1 MFRGIQQN
9 PASIEKFHQ
18 AVPINSRVNE
28 IYDLH
33 CHSLASDGV
42 LSPYELVKRAS
53 AQGVTTLALTDHD
66 TTAGIAE
73 AQWTAETSN
82 IRLISGIELSTTWQG
97 KTFHVVGL
105 NIDHNHPTLLAAAE
119 FLRKIRQE
127 RAEQIADKLAKK
139 RIPGALEWV
148 LKSAGEGMVTRTHF
162 ASFLVSQFHADSQQD
177 AFDRYLAKGK
187 PAYVA
192 TEWADMALSVQ
203 WINEAG
209 GVAVL
214 AHPLRYKLTPKWMQ
228 RFLTDF
234 KQAGGKGMEVVT
246 GRCSVDDIKWSA
258 TYAHNFGLAGSV
270 GTDFHSPGNP
280 WIELGRLAPL
290 PGHIQPV
297 WELFG

>member
-1 MFRGIQQN
+1 ML
-9 PASIEKFHQ
+9 SIYQK
-18 AVPINSRVNE
+18 NSLSRLLNQLFMNE

-33 CHSLASDGV
+33 SHSLASDGI
-42 LSPYELVKRAS
+42 LPPCELVKRAH

-73 AQWTAETSN
+73 AQQTAQLCN
-82 IRLISGIELSTTWQG
+82 MKLIPGIELSTTWQT

-105 NIDHNHPTLLAAAE
+105 NIDANHPALLAAAR
-119 FLRKIRQE
+119 FLQKIRQE

-148 LKSAGEGMVTRTHF
+148 LASAEEGMITRTHF
-162 ASFLVSQFHADSQQD
+162 ANFLVSQFHVDSQQE

-192 TEWADMALSVQ
+192 TEWADMAMSVQ
-203 WINEAG
+203 WINAAG

-214 AHPLRYKLTPKWMQ
+214 AHPLRYRLTPKWIR

-234 KQAGGKGMEVVT
+234 KQAGGKGIEVVT
-246 GRCSVDDIKWSA
+246 GRCSADDIKWAA
-258 TYAHNFGLAGSV
+258 THAHNFGLAGSV
-270 GTDFHSPGNP
+270 GTDFHSPGNQ

-290 PGHIQPV
+290 PSNIQPV